1 MTNID
6 KKKIE
11 EEKKKKRTDYKVK
24 DSYNM
29 TVNTDNLVNKDVSLI
44 YSMFFSND
52 VMIKVVPFLLY
63 IVIN

>member
-1 MTNID
+1 
-6 KKKIE
+6 
-11 EEKKKKRTDYKVK
+11 
-24 DSYNM
+24 M